1 MGKFSHTWS
10 LMGASWDVLKEDKEI
25 LVFPL
30 ISGIC
35 CLLVM
40 ASFALP
46 MFLTGAWQPPGE
58 EATTADA
65 VEYYGILFL
74 FYFCNYFI
82 IVFFNS
88 AIIACAV
95 IRMEGGDPTVGD
107 GFRAAFSRIALIAG
121 WALVSA
127 TVGVVLR
134 IIEDRSKWVG
144 KIVAGLLGIAW
155 GVVSFLVVP
164 ILVVEKKRPITA
176 VKESAALLKKTWGEQ
191 VIGNFSFGL
200 VFFLLGIPAFVVIFL
215 GVLTASPA
223 AIIACVGLGVLYI
236 VLLALIQSALQAIF
250 QAAVYLYARDGRTP
264 PGFDSRLLMD
274 SMVQK

>member
-10 LMGASWDVLKEDKEI
+10 LMGASWDVLREDKEI
-25 LVFPL
+25 LIFPL

-40 ASFALP
+40 ASFAIPL
-46 MFLTGAWQPPGE
+46 FASGDLLPPGE
-58 EATTADA
+58 KAAAGEH
-65 VEYYGILFL
+65 VEYYAILFL
-74 FYFCNYFI
+74 FYFCCYFI
-82 IVFFNS
+82 GVFFNS
-88 AIIACAV
+88 AVIACAV
-95 IRMEGGDPTVGD
+95 IRMEGGDPTVKD
-107 GFRAAFSRIALIAG
+107 GFRAAFSRIGLIFG

-127 TVGVVLR
+127 TVG
-134 IIEDRSKWVG
+134 IILGMIENRSKLVG
-144 KIVAGLLGIAW
+144 RIVAGILGLAW
-155 GVVSFLVVP
+155 SVTSFLVVP

-200 VFFLLGIPAFVVIFL
+200 VFFLLSIPAFVVIFL
-215 GVLTASPA
+215 GILTASPA

-236 VLLALIQSALQAIF
+236 VLLALIQSALQA
-250 QAAVYLYARDGRTP
+250 AVYLYARDGRTP